1 MLIRKAHETEYDEIR
16 RGRIHAYEQYMEQL
30 PEAHWYALKGTLSSG
45 SELHAGAELFI
56 AEAAGDIAGSAV
68 LFPSQKAAYEW
79 ETGSLD
85 YPELRMLAV
94 NPLFRNQGVGKSLV
108 LHCIQEAKE
117 AGHSFI
123 GLHTGE
129 FMTDAIGLYERLG
142 FERVPELDFSPL
154 DDGITVKAFRRE
166 I

>member
-1 MLIRKAHETEYDEIR
+1 MLIRKAHENEYDEIR
-16 RGRIHAYEQYMEQL
+16 RGRVHAYEQYMEQL
-30 PEAHWYALKGTLSSG
+30 PEGHWDALSGTLSAG
-45 SELHAGAELFI
+45 SEQQAGAEIFI
-56 AEAAGDIAGSAV
+56 AEAIGDVAGSVV

-108 LHCIQEAKE
+108 LHCIQEAQE
-117 AGHSFI
+117 AGHRYI

-129 FMTDAIGLYERLG
+129 FMTDAIRLYEQLG

-154 DDGITVKAFRRE
+154 DDGIIVKAFRRE
-166 I
+166 L

>member
-1 MLIRKAHETEYDEIR
+1 MLIRKAQENEYDQIR
-16 RGRIHAYEQYMEQL
+16 RERLHAYHQYALNL
-30 PEAHWYALKGTLSSG
+30 PVAHWEALQGTLSSG
-45 SELHAGAELFI
+45 SEQQTGAEIFI
-56 AEAAGDIAGSAV
+56 AEVSGEIAGSAV

-94 NPLFRNQGVGKSLV
+94 SPLHRNQGVGKSLV
-108 LHCIQEAKE
+108 LHCIQEAQK
-117 AGHSFI
+117 AGHRYL

-129 FMTDAIGLYERLG
+129 FMTDAIQLYERLG

-166 I
+166 L